1 MLYNSWFKRVFNLKR
16 QEVKQFTQLTDS
28 VGWISQGIMTLKEE
42 EEITRKTETTRSK
55 QTLPIADVFFV
66 FVFNNSP
73 RRLFSQIPPGTHGK
87 DCQFVQAGK
96 TCGIHCSVHFK
107 SVRQQKTSQ
116 TVRTFPTYDRYLV
129 ACGRSQLAEETRP
142 NNYVTNMNPRWNPA
156 YLDNG
161 IHECWPTRGRRSW
174 RRRKS
179 HLMFNS
185 SCLINYVWKENL
197 DN

>member
-1 MLYNSWFKRVFNLKR
+1 MPQGPRVCRICHSRSQANYRLRDHSLQPSGEKVIRSACSRVGFKRVFNLKR

-42 EEITRKTETTRSK
+42 EDITRKTETTRSK

-142 NNYVTNMNPRWNPA
+142 NNYVTNMNPR
-156 YLDNG
+156 
-161 IHECWPTRGRRSW
+161 
-174 RRRKS
+174 
-179 HLMFNS
+179 
-185 SCLINYVWKENL
+185 
-197 DN
+197 

>member
-16 QEVKQFTQLTDS
+16 QEVKQFTQLADS

-66 FVFNNSP
+66 FVFNNSL
-73 RRLFSQIPPGTHGK
+73 RRLFSQIPPGIHGK

-129 ACGRSQLAEETRP
+129 ACGRSQLAEETCP
-142 NNYVTNMNPRWNPA
+142 SMSPRWTHDETQRILITASTSVDQPA
-156 YLDNG
+156 G
-161 IHECWPTRGRRSW
+161 GGR
-174 RRRKS
+174 
-179 HLMFNS
+179 HFDCS
-185 SCLINYVWKENL
+185 SRNYAEHLINSYMPQRGAALGN
-197 DN
+197 